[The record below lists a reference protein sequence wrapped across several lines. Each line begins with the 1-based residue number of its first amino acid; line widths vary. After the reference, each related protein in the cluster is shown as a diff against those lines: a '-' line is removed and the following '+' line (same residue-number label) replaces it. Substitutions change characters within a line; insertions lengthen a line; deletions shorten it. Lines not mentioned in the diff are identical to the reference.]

1 MQDSITKHKRFV
13 ASRPVAKEDTQR
25 VFDQATGG
33 ARDVSPKEARE
44 IRDRDFKAKQ
54 DMALAKEANK
64 PAMEGLRQQKSNQV
78 WENLRGVIARKE
90 SDRSRGNAALL
101 AENPMRENANRM
113 MVGLQ
118 PQDRAALFGG
128 VIGGGQNRIDPKLQ
142 LDINKF
148 ADTIYQKNRDDGN
161 YPPGIYQSPDEDG
174 VFLNANDPN
183 ERLDA
188 SQVDEI
194 MRNNAMDE
202 ASRGIA
208 GVVKKAGEAETPIG
222 VLGAVGEARKMGA
235 PWQNLLIA
243 NYAPGMP
250 DQNAITE
257 TVGPN
262 GVRTFTD
269 TASATPVPEK
279 EAIVETQAPA
289 DAGTAPAAKTDR
301 QTARDYLLSRG
312 DKTDREVMLENV
324 EKAKE
329 SGKGYS
335 AIKAAREESRQKA
348 ELSKIE
354 LERFNKDFVKG
365 KLPEIL
371 RGNKK
376 GLEKE
381 MPELFKKDTELSDG
395 YKVSLYDQIKQANEG
410 IFRTGASRREREK
423 MLMDMFSKNPNLQK
437 RLFNLFLSG
446 KS

>member
-1 MQDSITKHKRFV
+1 MQDSITKHKRFT
-13 ASRPVAKEDTQR
+13 ASRPVAKEETQR
-25 VFDQATGG
+25 VFDQAAGG

-54 DMALAKEANK
+54 DVAMEKERNK

-78 WENLRGVIARKE
+78 LENLRGVIARKE

-101 AENPMRENANRM
+101 AENPYRENANRM

-118 PQDRAALFGG
+118 PQDRAALFSGTGSPASSAISAKDRSVIEGNISKIVNDRLEQNMLPSG
-128 VIGGGQNRIDPKLQ
+128 VVMGE
-142 LDINKF
+142 
-148 ADTIYQKNRDDGN
+148 DGN
-161 YPPGIYQSPDEDG
+161 Y
-174 VFLNANDPN
+174 
-183 ERLDA
+183 
-188 SQVDEI
+188 VDEATKEPVNVREI
-194 MRNNAMDE
+194 MMNEERTRVYGQANQAVSQIQGSTDF
-202 ASRGIA
+202 A
-208 GVVKKAGEAETPIG
+208 GVLAGIG
-222 VLGAVGEARKMGA
+222 QANKMGLN
-235 PWQNLLIA
+235 WQDQLALS
-243 NYAPGMP
+243 YRPTMP

-289 DAGTAPAAKTDR
+289 DAGTAPAAKTDS

-395 YKVSLYDQIKQANEG
+395 SKVSLYDQIKQANEG